1 MVQIS
6 KERLDELRVLLEEK
20 HGRTFTDSEVFEAGH
35 TLAGLAEIVYEVTME
50 DMKRAKKLKE
60 NPKGFHLEGR
70 YSCRLCHAGVA
81 DNETWWD
88 KLGVKCLLCQQAY
101 WDGVIPS
108 FVFQNSDSYYSMWEL
123 KKYFGLHPQA
133 VRKMIKEDSVQAR
146 AILNQAGKVHEYIV
160 LKKENPRLLW
170 YQRHHRLMSYNCQ
183 CPNPDCD
190 YCLRVICL
198 QKDCPR
204 HTLENK
210 RKPREAVIAK
220 LEQRK
225 SDSLARAGN
234 LKLDN
239 YVRESNQQSADEE
252 SRHIKILT
260 KSLSPDG

>member
-6 KERLDELRVLLEEK
+6 KERLDELRKLMEEK
-20 HGRTFTDSEVFEAGH
+20 SGKTYTDAEVFDAGQK
-35 TLAGLAEIVYEVTME
+35 LVGLVKIAYEVTAE
-50 DMKRAKKLKE
+50 DMKRDKKLKE
-60 NPKGFHLEGR
+60 NPKGFHLEGK

-88 KLGVKCLLCQQAY
+88 KLGVKCMLCQQAY

-133 VRKMIKEDSVQAR
+133 VRKMIKEDSVHAR
-146 AILNQAGKVHEYIV
+146 AILNQEGKVHEYIV

-170 YQRHHRLMSYNCQ
+170 YQRHHRLMTYKYQ
-183 CPNPDCD
+183 YPNPDCD
-190 YCLRVICL
+190 YCLRVIYL

-204 HTLENK
+204 HMMEK
-210 RKPREAVIAK
+210 KKKPRENVITE

-225 SDSLARAGN
+225 TESLARACN
-234 LKLDN
+234 RELDN
-239 YVRESNQQSADEE
+239 HIRESNVKSAEE
-252 SRHIKILT
+252 EHRHVQILKT
-260 KSLSPDG
+260 SLVIT